1 MQLSTQETLWLIVIL
16 IYIAGM
22 CVSVAMKPPVLGR
35 GRLFWALAIGAVLVA
50 LAFDHQRFEMLM
62 TEDGPAEWA
71 TFYAFLFAG
80 GTFARRAWQQ
90 HASARWVQPFVLSLL
105 ALFSWRG
112 VVPLWVPIAPAVVA
126 GIFLA
131 TSSRA
136 APRYDPIGKYYG
148 AGLYVVVGI
157 LLWGVGPVART
168 ALSVVI
174 LVASAAVL
182 VSRWIAR
189 PKSTTKPSN

>member
-1 MQLSTQETLWLIVIL
+1 MTEPSPAVGVKRWHRAVPSLVTALRLMAIPVIWILWLREMRPAAVGL
-16 IYIAGM
+16 YGF
-22 CVSVAMKPPVLGR
+22 VVLSD
-35 GRLFWALAIGAVLVA
+35 VL
-50 LAFDHQRFEMLM
+50 
-62 TEDGPAEWA
+62 DGW
-71 TFYAFLFAG
+71 L
-80 GTFARRAWQQ
+80 ARRLDAVTRFGGFFD
-90 HASARWVQPFVLSLL
+90 AITDIVVILSLL
-105 ALFSWRG
+105 ALLTWRG
-112 VVPLWVPIAPAVVA
+112 VVPLWVPIAPAVLA

-148 AGLYVVVGI
+148 AVLFVVVGI

-174 LVASAAVL
+174 LVASGAVL

-189 PKSTTKPSN
+189 PKPAARPSN